1 MNGSIN
7 DDGTITLVKKNGSKV
22 NLAGKMKDNSVKPG
36 EYDMILMDIRMPVM
50 NGYEAA
56 KAIRGSS
63 HPMAR
68 KIPIIALT
76 ANAFSEDVQKSLAA
90 GMTMHLTKP
99 IDIELLSEAVHLYV
113 SHTSCEE

>member
-1 MNGSIN
+1 MEDLLQIEGAVCDICT
-7 DDGTITLVKKNGSKV
+7 DGCQVVDKFEHS
-22 NLAGKMKDNSVKPG
+22 KPG

-63 HPMAR
+63 HPMAG

-76 ANAFSEDVQKSLAA
+76 ASAFSEDVQKSLAA

-99 IDIELLSEAVHLYV
+99 IDIELLSQAVHLYV